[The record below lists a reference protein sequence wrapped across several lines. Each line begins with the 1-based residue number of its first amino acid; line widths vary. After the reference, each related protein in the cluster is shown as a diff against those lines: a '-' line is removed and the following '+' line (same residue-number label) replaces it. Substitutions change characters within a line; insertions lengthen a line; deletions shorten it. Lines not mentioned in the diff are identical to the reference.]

1 MVRVLWAWT
10 ILANRADP
18 KSSEK
23 WWIFFV
29 SDSLIS
35 FINQLT
41 MSNSKN
47 TGITVSLTEDFCNNA
62 RQNLCITEP
71 FFSSSMIYLLSKNYL
86 HYLFYH
92 THIFLVSNVLNS
104 SQGTAY
110 NTDQRYDGVSEF
122 GIGVFEQLQQEI
134 KPLILLNLEQVIPY
148 QLVD

>member
-1 MVRVLWAWT
+1 
-10 ILANRADP
+10 
-18 KSSEK
+18 
-23 WWIFFV
+23 
-29 SDSLIS
+29 
-35 FINQLT
+35 
-41 MSNSKN
+41 
-47 TGITVSLTEDFCNNA
+47 
-62 RQNLCITEP
+62 
-71 FFSSSMIYLLSKNYL
+71 MIYLLSKNYL
-86 HYLFYH
+86 HNLFYH